1 MFKMKNIT
9 LTLLMSSALV
19 GCANIGDSYQASLE
33 DYKQY
38 EEITKQYNVKE
49 NWWSLYNDVQLN
61 RVVEQALIN
70 NKDLAKAAV
79 AVNRALYSANLVG
92 ANLVPAF
99 NGSTSSAAQRRVDTS
114 ANSAISHKG
123 YCTTNTAKSKDC
135 SIKKIKPKGL
145 I

>member
-9 LTLLMSSALV
+9 LALLMSAALV

-99 NGSTSSAAQRRVDTS
+99 NG
-114 ANSAISHKG
+114 
-123 YCTTNTAKSKDC
+123 
-135 SIKKIKPKGL
+135 
-145 I
+145 